1 MRGRD
6 MISNFANAAT
16 RLRHLLEH
24 LTGAMG
30 YAAGWGFIVCA
41 FFISFDVV
49 ARKFFGFSSQATTEI
64 TAYMLAMGLSWGLA
78 HALSMRAHVR
88 IDLLINKLPLRYRQ
102 WLHLTSLAALGIFAA
117 FLAKA
122 SYDLVDESLM
132 FRATDTSVL
141 RIPLAW
147 PQGIWALG
155 LGVFALTILVMF
167 IENLL
172 LVLAG
177 RGAEAEAN
185 LMPRSFSEEVE
196 EALEAVGAKGTQ
208 AP

>member
-1 MRGRD
+1 
-6 MISNFANAAT
+6 MISNLANAAT

-24 LTGAMG
+24 LTLAMG
-30 YAAGWGFIVCA
+30 YAAGWGFILCA

-102 WLHLTSLAALGIFAA
+102 WLHLASLAALGIFAA

-185 LMPRSFSEEVE
+185 LMPRSFSEDVE

>member
-1 MRGRD
+1 ML
-6 MISNFANAAT
+6 SNLANAVT
-16 RLRHLLEH
+16 RVRLLFEN
-24 LTGAMG
+24 LTLAMG
-30 YAAGWGFIVCA
+30 YAAGWGFILCA

-78 HALSMRAHVR
+78 HTLSMRAHVR
-88 IDLLINKLPLRYRQ
+88 IDLLINKLPMRYRQ
-102 WLHLTSLAALGIFAA
+102 WLHLASLAALGLFAA

-147 PQGIWALG
+147 PQGIWAAG
-155 LGVFALTILVMF
+155 IAIFALTILIMF

-172 LVLAG
+172 LVLSG

-185 LMPRSFSEEVE
+185 LMPRSYAEEVE
-196 EALEAVGAKGTQ
+196 EALEAVGAKGTP